1 MEQIEIQ
8 VAPRSVLGKKVRF
21 LRRDGYVPVHVFG
34 HNVES
39 VALQTDAAQLH
50 RVLAQAGKTRIIS
63 LKVDQGSEPRN
74 VMVREVQRNPMT
86 GELIHVDFYQV
97 AMEEKIKAAVPIVLI
112 GQAPA
117 LKIKDNM
124 LVQVL
129 NNITVECLP
138 ALCPA
143 SIEVD
148 LSSLVEARQ
157 EVKVKNISL
166 PAEIAIVN
174 DPEATI
180 ARIVIQRVEKEEEVV
195 AAAAAAAPEAA
206 AGEAA
211 PEAGAEEKKEEEE

>member
-1 MEQIEIQ
+1 MKQIEIQ
-8 VAPRSVLGKKVRF
+8 AAPRSVLGKKVRF

-39 VALQTDAAQLH
+39 VALQADAVQLH
-50 RVLAQAGKTRIIS
+50 RVLVQAGKTRIIS
-63 LKVDQGSEPRN
+63 LKVDKGSEPRN

-86 GELIHVDFYQV
+86 GELLHVDFYQV
-97 AMEEKIKAAVPIVLI
+97 AMAEKIKAEVPIVLV

-143 SIEVD
+143 SVEVD
-148 LSSLVEARQ
+148 LSSLAEARQ

-174 DPEATI
+174 DPEAAI
-180 ARIVIQRVEKEEEVV
+180 ARIVVLRAEKEEVV
-195 AAAAAAAPEAA
+195 AAAAVAPEAA

-211 PEAGAEEKKEEEE
+211 PEAEAEEKKEGEE